1 MIGSDFESYDPISP
15 VFNYLKIKY
24 SDYDNDLTQLDI
36 LNPNDKVNIFISM
49 ESIYKNISMIQDLEK
64 KLLLYKD
71 FKVSFI
77 SNVLNLVAHYKRF
90 FKNNTLQPRV
100 FIYQTDFCSDEFPEY
115 KYNEEFRSYYLNKY
129 NENPKYTYLTDN
141 LKDEIIPELITYCQ
155 FIPNVYFINSK
166 NIEGSLVPYII
177 GQSDDTYKN
186 FIIST
191 DMFET
196 QYSGIKGYCSHLINR
211 FARSGNYRLCTIKD
225 IIHRLSEKSPDES
238 DIITDTISPYH
249 IYCGFLATMGE
260 KQRSIDGIAGVGI
273 KGYTKIIRDGYST
286 NAIPHDATNPEMI
299 GKAFHNVDSMNTF
312 VNNYYCTC
320 VEYMYD
326 ALTKAHID
334 RILNQITD
342 RSDINSLETLNNT
355 KFSTHPIILDGLL

>member
-1 MIGSDFESYDPISP
+1 
-15 VFNYLKIKY
+15 
-24 SDYDNDLTQLDI
+24 
-36 LNPNDKVNIFISM
+36 
-49 ESIYKNISMIQDLEK
+49 
-64 KLLLYKD
+64 
-71 FKVSFI
+71 
-77 SNVLNLVAHYKRF
+77 
-90 FKNNTLQPRV
+90 
-100 FIYQTDFCSDEFPEY
+100 
-115 KYNEEFRSYYLNKY
+115 
-129 NENPKYTYLTDN
+129 
-141 LKDEIIPELITYCQ
+141 
-155 FIPNVYFINSK
+155 
-166 NIEGSLVPYII
+166 
-177 GQSDDTYKN
+177 
-186 FIIST
+186 
-191 DMFET
+191 MFET

-342 RSDINSLETLNNT
+342 RSDINSLEALNNT

>member
-1 MIGSDFESYDPISP
+1 MLGSDFESYDPISP

-177 GQSDDTYKN
+177 GQSDETYKN

-238 DIITDTISPYH
+238 DIITDTLSPYH

-326 ALTKAHID
+326 ALTQAHID

-342 RSDINSLETLNNT
+342 RSDINSLEVINNT
-355 KFSTHPIILDGLL
+355 KFRTHPIILDGLL